1 MGDGYQVS
9 PQLLREASAG
19 IDATIGE
26 LKTLGITEAAE
37 EGRGFGN
44 LALSGMQVGSQDLC
58 TAFSSFC
65 DRWSWGVRTMVKE
78 GNQIASLLGL
88 SAGTYSDMETY
99 AVGVLKDVFNAVAG
113 DPHAGE
119 TVEQQSFGQIMAA
132 DAPNY
137 SAASWQQTAQHAGT
151 TWAGVGRDV
160 AEGPMGVNKTV
171 ADTLGLGQRFGNM
184 EDQVFGPAP
193 SSTTAK

>member
-19 IDATIGE
+19 INATIGE

-44 LALSGMQVGSQDLC
+44 LALSGMQIGNQDLC

-99 AVGVLKDVFNAVAG
+99 AVGVFKDAFNAVAG

-119 TVEQQSFGQIMAA
+119 TVEQKSFGQIVTA

-137 SAASWQQTAQHAGT
+137 SAASWQRTARHAGT